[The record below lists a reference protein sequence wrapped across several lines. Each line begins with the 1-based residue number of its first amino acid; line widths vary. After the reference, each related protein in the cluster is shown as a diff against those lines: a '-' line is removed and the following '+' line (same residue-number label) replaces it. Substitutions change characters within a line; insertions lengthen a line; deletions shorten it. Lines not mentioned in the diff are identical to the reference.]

1 MRSKGAQ
8 MVVLDLI
15 LALAFPLGVT
25 MVMALI
31 FLLRVG

>member
-1 MRSKGAQ
+1 